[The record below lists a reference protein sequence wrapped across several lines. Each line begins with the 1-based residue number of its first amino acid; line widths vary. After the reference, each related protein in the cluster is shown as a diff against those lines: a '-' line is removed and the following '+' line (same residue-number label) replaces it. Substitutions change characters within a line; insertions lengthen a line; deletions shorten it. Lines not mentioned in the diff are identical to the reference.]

1 MFKCTV
7 CGSIG
12 QSSGR
17 CGICGRAVREIQ
29 KEPILADTSHTDHAS
44 RQQSRKFWTRTI
56 YVAFIALVVVAVSS
70 AGTATYL
77 SARPASP
84 SCKNTAVNYPSC
96 DSCGS
101 WGIYNS
107 FTTSCQ
113 CSNGFI
119 NPPSCDRACG
129 NGAINGAA
137 NSPRGAVGCDE
148 CPDGRTTDYGVP
160 CAPFMPPN
168 TYGRESK
175 MPSG

>member
-12 QSSGR
+12 QTSSR
-17 CGICGRAVREIQ
+17 CGICGRAVLEIHNG
-29 KEPILADTSHTDHAS
+29 PIQGDTSRAVHPS
-44 RQQSRKFWTRTI
+44 RQQSRRFWTRTRHL
-56 YVAFIALVVVAVSS
+56 AFIALVVVAISS

-84 SCKNTAVNYPSC
+84 TCKNIAVNYPSC

-101 WGIYNS
+101 WGTYNS
-107 FTTSCQ
+107 FTNFCQ

-119 NPPSCDRACG
+119 NPPSCDRSCG
-129 NGAINGAA
+129 NGAINGAV
-137 NSPRGAVGCDE
+137 NSPRGEIGCDE

-160 CAPFMPPN
+160 CAPFLPPD
-168 TYGRESK
+168 TGL
-175 MPSG
+175 PD